1 MKLLSLRISEH
12 DANFCYFNGKDLQYY
27 KSERKHQAKHHA
39 LELDS
44 WEDEIYSVWGIRSN
58 DLEEISIIFDP
69 WHHGFEKQKENFF
82 PAIENYGKFKA
93 KTKVTR
99 INHHYAHALSYW
111 PITDSEPDVSIVID
125 GFGDYDKAWTVFK
138 KDNLIEEGSHEY
150 HGSIGTEM
158 AHVGDM
164 FSIRAEHAIDI
175 AGKLMGLQSYGVC
188 DNEFKNKLSNYG
200 IYDILE
206 IFDMKH
212 WVNYKGNALVGN
224 LTGINWI
231 RTVHEY
237 IGEVL
242 VNFFTKHCNTHDRIF
257 YSGGVAQNV
266 VWNTKLKEHFPN
278 LIIPPHC
285 ADEGLSIGGIE
296 YLRRKYNLPKFKLDN
311 FPYCQLDVGVEE
323 PDLDTIQKAAEL
335 LANGKT
341 VGWYQG
347 NGEIGPRALGNR
359 SILFNPAIIN
369 GKEIVNK
376 IKNRETYRPFGAS
389 ILAEY
394 MEDYFYDMPD
404 NPYMLY
410 VGRVKKDKLD
420 SITHVDGTCRVQTV
434 SEDSSFKKLLERFRY
449 LTNLPILLN
458 TSLNIAGKPIAGN
471 PNDAI
476 EVFKNSPIDAM
487 VIGNQIMLKN
497 S

>member
-1 MKLLSLRISEH
+1 MNLLALRISEH
-12 DANFCYFNGKDLQYY
+12 DANFCYYNGQTLEYY

-39 LELDS
+39 LDIDS
-44 WEDEIYSVWGIRSN
+44 WENEIYNVWGIKSK
-58 DLEEISIIFDP
+58 DIDEISIVFDP

-82 PAIENYGKFKA
+82 PAIENYNNFKA
-93 KTKVTR
+93 NTKVSR

-111 PITDSEPDVSIVID
+111 PMTNTHPDVSIVID
-125 GFGDYDKAWTVFK
+125 GFGDYDKAWSVFK
-138 KDNLIEEGSHEY
+138 QDKLIEEGSHEL

-158 AHVGDM
+158 AEVGNM
-164 FSIRAEHAIDI
+164 FGIKAEHAIDI
-175 AGKLMGLQSYGVC
+175 AGKLMGLQSYGTL
-188 DNEFKNKLSNYG
+188 DEKFATRLSTYG
-200 IYDILE
+200 IYDVLK
-206 IFDMKH
+206 IFDFKN
-212 WVNYKGNALVGN
+212 WTDYKENLLVGN
-224 LTGINWI
+224 LTGLNWI

-237 IGEVL
+237 IGDVL
-242 VNFFTKHCNTHDRIF
+242 VNFFSKHCNKHDTIF

-266 VWNTKLKEHFPN
+266 LWNTKLKQHFPN

-285 ADEGLSIGGIE
+285 ADEGLSIGAIE
-296 YLRRKYNLPKFKLDN
+296 YLRRKYNLQNFTLKN

-323 PDLDTIQKAAEL
+323 PSNNTIQRTAEL

-359 SILFNPAIIN
+359 SILFNPSIFKGN
-369 GKEIVNK
+369 EIVNK

-389 ILAEY
+389 ILNEY
-394 MEDYFYDMPD
+394 KDDYFEDMPD

-410 VGRVKKDKLD
+410 VGKLKKDRLD
-420 SITHVDGTCRVQTV
+420 SITHIDRTCRVQTV
-434 SEDSSFKKLLERFRY
+434 SNDNSFKKLLERFKY

-458 TSLNIAGKPIAGN
+458 TSLNLAGKPIAGS
-471 PNDAI
+471 PNDAL
-476 EVFKNSPIDAM
+476 ELFHNSPIDAV
-487 VIGNQIMLKN
+487 VIGNQILIKD